1 MADEDSQGEQKKGSK
16 VVSSK
21 QVSFSKEKKK
31 KGNLLIIFKAS
42 FSCLPSHKAV
52 GSCSEKCMRGAIN
65 G

>member
-1 MADEDSQGEQKKGSK
+1 MRIAKENRRKEARLCHQSK
-16 VVSSK
+16 
-21 QVSFSKEKKK
+21 FHFLRKKK

>member
-52 GSCSEKCMRGAIN
+52 DSCSEKCMRGAIN